1 MEENQLN
8 KIRAA
13 YEQYTHEK
21 GKLDDIIIENN
32 RWFRQQQHNHSEA
45 KGSPKQPDATSGY
58 IFSAINVKHADA
70 MDNYPEINILP
81 REEADQDTAKTL
93 TSILPCVMDLSGFK
107 KVYAECWWQKLK
119 TGTGVYGIF
128 WNPELQNGLGD
139 IEVKKVG
146 LLNLAWE
153 PSIDNIQDSKY
164 LFYTYYMDKDEFT
177 GQYGKEKL
185 EGSEDLTG
193 ISIKSYEEMPQQQR
207 QEKIRVIDC
216 YYKEDGKVH
225 LLKFSGS
232 NILQDSSK
240 KQPEGIYEHGMY
252 PFVFDV
258 LYPNEDSPAGFG
270 IVDIVK
276 SPQAYIDKLDGIIS
290 ENAITTGK
298 KRFFIRDNGGVNE
311 DEFLDINNTLIHVE
325 GTLDDRNIMEIQ
337 GSAMPEYIVEH
348 RTNKINELKEVAGN
362 RDFQQGGTSNGVTA
376 ASAISTLQQAG
387 DKLTRDMVNA
397 SYEAYKDI
405 VYMCIELIRQF
416 YDVERKFRITGENGE
431 TEFVPFSNAGIK
443 PQPVE
448 SILNQPE
455 ENTMEEI
462 TADILPESTMLRR
475 PEFDISLTVQKANP
489 FNKAQQNQTILQI
502 WSAGFFNPQNIDM
515 ACLALDFMQFD
526 GSEEIVAKLREMGG
540 LQQQIA
546 QLQQQLQQ
554 AQTQMQQLGQQN
566 QQLSAQNQQMNQQGQ
581 QLQSAYQQ
589 AAQQAQTS
597 SAKLTQ
603 VEQALSQGM
612 GGMSL

>member
-1 MEENQLN
+1 
-8 KIRAA
+8 
-13 YEQYTHEK
+13 
-21 GKLDDIIIENN
+21 
-32 RWFRQQQHNHSEA
+32 
-45 KGSPKQPDATSGY
+45 
-58 IFSAINVKHADA
+58 
-70 MDNYPEINILP
+70 
-81 REEADQDTAKTL
+81 
-93 TSILPCVMDLSGFK
+93 
-107 KVYAECWWQKLK
+107 
-119 TGTGVYGIF
+119 
-128 WNPELQNGLGD
+128 
-139 IEVKKVG
+139 
-146 LLNLAWE
+146 
-153 PSIDNIQDSKY
+153 
-164 LFYTYYMDKDEFT
+164 
-177 GQYGKEKL
+177 
-185 EGSEDLTG
+185 
-193 ISIKSYEEMPQQQR
+193 
-207 QEKIRVIDC
+207 
-216 YYKEDGKVH
+216 
-225 LLKFSGS
+225 
-232 NILQDSSK
+232 
-240 KQPEGIYEHGMY
+240 MY

-416 YDVERKFRITGENGE
+416 YDVERKFRIIGENGE
-431 TEFVPFSNAGIK
+431 TKFVPFSNAGIK

-448 SILNQPE
+448 SILNQPAMNDVNLAAVQQELSAQRVSSVLPE
-455 ENTMEEI
+455 ENIMAEI

-597 SAKLTQ
+597 NAKLTQ